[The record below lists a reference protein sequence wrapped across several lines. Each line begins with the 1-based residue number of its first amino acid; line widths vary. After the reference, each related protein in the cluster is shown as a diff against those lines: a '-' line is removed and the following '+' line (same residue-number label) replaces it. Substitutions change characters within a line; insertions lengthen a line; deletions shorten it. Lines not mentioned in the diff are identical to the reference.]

1 MNQLFYRKNTN
12 YVIFAELNLK
22 NKHMKNISSF
32 LLALT
37 ILFTAC
43 NNSKS
48 DETTIVSE
56 DGTEKVT
63 IDAKQMQNAAEDME
77 KKKDELSKLKPL
89 TMDELKALLPET
101 LMGTARTSF
110 DVNSSM
116 GAGLA
121 SAEYTLTDSTSVSL
135 NIYDCAGSA
144 GAGIYSLQFLGMM
157 NMQQESDDEYSKTVE
172 FNGANAFEHCD
183 KTTNDCTFTYFA
195 GGRYL
200 VTLEGRNVGADALKQ
215 AARALNIK

>member
-1 MNQLFYRKNTN
+1 M
-12 YVIFAELNLK
+12 IFLIIA
-22 NKHMKNISSF
+22 
-32 LLALT
+32 
-37 ILFTAC
+37 TAC
-43 NNSKS
+43 NNNKKADSS
-48 DETTIVSE
+48 AVNEDSTTIESP
-56 DGTEKVT
+56 DAEK
-63 IDAKQMQNAAEDME
+63 MQNAAEDME
-77 KKKDELSKLKPL
+77 KKKEELSKLKPL

-121 SAEYTLTDSTSVSL
+121 TAEYTLTDSTSVSL
-135 NIYDCAGSA
+135 SIYDCAGSA

-157 NMQQESDDEYSKTVE
+157 NMQQESDDEYTKTVE

-183 KTTNDCTFTYFA
+183 KTSNDCTFTYFA

-200 VTLEGRNVGADALKQ
+200 VTLEGDNVDAEALKQ

>member
-1 MNQLFYRKNTN
+1 MKKFLFLSLGFL
-12 YVIFAELNLK
+12 IFIA
-22 NKHMKNISSF
+22 
-32 LLALT
+32 
-37 ILFTAC
+37 AC
-43 NNSKS
+43 NNNKKADSS
-48 DETTIVSE
+48 SINADTTK
-56 DGTEKVT
+56 TESP
-63 IDAKQMQNAAEDME
+63 DAKQMQNAAEDME

-89 TMDELKALLPET
+89 TMDELKALLPEK
-101 LMGTARTSF
+101 LMGTGRASY
-110 DVNSSM
+110 DVNNSM

-121 SAEYTLTDSTSVSL
+121 TAEYTLTDSTSVSL
-135 NIYDCAGSA
+135 SIYDCAGSA

-157 NMQQESDDEYSKTVE
+157 NMQQESDDEYTKNVD

-200 VTLEGRNVGADALKQ
+200 VTLEGDNVGADALKQ

>member
-1 MNQLFYRKNTN
+1 
-12 YVIFAELNLK
+12 
-22 NKHMKNISSF
+22 MKRF
-32 LLALT
+32 LLLSLIFLIIA
-37 ILFTAC
+37 TAC
-43 NNSKS
+43 NNNKKADSS
-48 DETTIVSE
+48 GVNGDSTTIESPE
-56 DGTEKVT
+56 
-63 IDAKQMQNAAEDME
+63 AKKMQNAAEDME

-89 TMDELKALLPET
+89 TMDELKAMLPET
-101 LMGTARTSF
+101 LMGSARKNF
-110 DVNSSM
+110 DVNNSM

-121 SAEYTLTDSTSVSL
+121 TAEYDLSDSTIASL
-135 NIYDCAGSA
+135 SIYDCVGSA

-157 NMQQESDDEYSKTVE
+157 NMQQESDDEYTKTVE

>member
-1 MNQLFYRKNTN
+1 MKRFFLISR
-12 YVIFAELNLK
+12 IFLIIA
-22 NKHMKNISSF
+22 
-32 LLALT
+32 
-37 ILFTAC
+37 TAC
-43 NNSKS
+43 NNNQKADSS
-48 DETTIVSE
+48 GVNGDSTIIESPE
-56 DGTEKVT
+56 
-63 IDAKQMQNAAEDME
+63 AKKMQNAAEDME

-101 LMGTARTSF
+101 LMGSARTSF

-116 GAGLA
+116 GAGLG
-121 SAEYTLTDSTSVSL
+121 SAEYSLTDSTNVSL
-135 NIYDCAGSA
+135 SIYDCAGSA

-157 NMQQESDDEYSKTVE
+157 NMQQESDDEYTKTVE
-172 FNGANAFEHCD
+172 FNGANAFEHGD

-200 VTLEGRNVGADALKQ
+200 VTLEGRNVGAEALKQ

>member
-1 MNQLFYRKNTN
+1 
-12 YVIFAELNLK
+12 
-22 NKHMKNISSF
+22 MKQF
-32 LLALT
+32 LLFS
-37 ILFTAC
+37 LFFLIFIAAC
-43 NNSKS
+43 NNNKEAGSS
-48 DETTIVSE
+48 DLKGDSTI
-56 DGTEKVT
+56 TESPVAEK
-63 IDAKQMQNAAEDME
+63 MQNAAEDME
-77 KKKDELSKLKPL
+77 KKKEELSKLKPL

-121 SAEYTLTDSTSVSL
+121 TAEYTLTDSTSVSL
-135 NIYDCAGSA
+135 SIYDCAGSA

-157 NMQQESDDEYSKTVE
+157 NMQQESDDEYTKTVE

-183 KTTNDCTFTYFA
+183 KTSNDCTFTYFA

-200 VTLEGRNVGADALKQ
+200 VTLEGDNVGAETLKQ

>member
-1 MNQLFYRKNTN
+1 
-12 YVIFAELNLK
+12 
-22 NKHMKNISSF
+22 MKRF
-32 LLALT
+32 LLLSLIFLIIA
-37 ILFTAC
+37 TAC
-43 NNSKS
+43 NNNKKADSS
-48 DETTIVSE
+48 AVNEDSTTIESP
-56 DGTEKVT
+56 DAEK
-63 IDAKQMQNAAEDME
+63 MQNAAEDME
-77 KKKDELSKLKPL
+77 KKKEELSKLKPL

-121 SAEYTLTDSTSVSL
+121 TAEYTLTDSTSVSL
-135 NIYDCAGSA
+135 SIYDCAGSA

-157 NMQQESDDEYSKTVE
+157 NMQQESDDEYTKTVE

-183 KTTNDCTFTYFA
+183 KTSNDCTFTYFA

-200 VTLEGRNVGADALKQ
+200 VTLEGDNVGAETLKQ

>member
-1 MNQLFYRKNTN
+1 MKRFFLISL
-12 YVIFAELNLK
+12 IFLIIA
-22 NKHMKNISSF
+22 
-32 LLALT
+32 
-37 ILFTAC
+37 TAC
-43 NNSKS
+43 NNNKKADSS
-48 DETTIVSE
+48 GVNGDSTTIESPE
-56 DGTEKVT
+56 
-63 IDAKQMQNAAEDME
+63 AKKMQNAAEDME

-101 LMGTARTSF
+101 LMGSARTSF

-116 GAGLA
+116 GAGLG
-121 SAEYTLTDSTSVSL
+121 SAEYSLTDSTNVSL
-135 NIYDCAGSA
+135 SIYDCAGSA

-157 NMQQESDDEYSKTVE
+157 NMQQESDDEYTKTVE

-200 VTLEGRNVGADALKQ
+200 VTLEGRNVGAEALKQ

>member
-1 MNQLFYRKNTN
+1 
-12 YVIFAELNLK
+12 
-22 NKHMKNISSF
+22 MKRF
-32 LLALT
+32 LLLSLNFLIIA
-37 ILFTAC
+37 TAC
-43 NNSKS
+43 NNNKKADSS
-48 DETTIVSE
+48 GVNGDSTTIESP
-56 DGTEKVT
+56 
-63 IDAKQMQNAAEDME
+63 DAKKMQNAAEDME
-77 KKKDELSKLKPL
+77 KKKDELSKLTPL

-101 LMGTARTSF
+101 LMGTARTSY

-121 SAEYTLTDSTSVSL
+121 TAEYTLTDSTSVSL
-135 NIYDCAGSA
+135 SIYDCAGSA

-157 NMQQESDDEYSKTVE
+157 NMQQESDDEYTKTVE

-215 AARALNIK
+215 AARSLNIK